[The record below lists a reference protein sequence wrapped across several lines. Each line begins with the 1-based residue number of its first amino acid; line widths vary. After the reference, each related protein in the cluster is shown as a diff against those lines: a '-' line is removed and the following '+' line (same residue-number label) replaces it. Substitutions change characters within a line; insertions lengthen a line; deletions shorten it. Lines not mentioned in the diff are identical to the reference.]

1 MYTRI
6 FRFKTTNIRNFNQIL
21 IVYKVFCQLLNKS
34 DLLSIPNEHD
44 YWKEFSSFV
53 NNSSYDKMSDFFE
66 DCSKRFDLS
75 EANMWKVK
83 KMIGTNIDNMNP
95 QTYSSLD
102 ATTGVIAFILKDVFE
117 YTGILDDKKKTHPL
131 RLVSNLTYQKELIL
145 HLDNFISSLE
155 AMSYY

>member
-6 FRFKTTNIRNFNQIL
+6 FRFKPANIRNFPQIL
-21 IVYKVFCQLLNKS
+21 IVYKVLCQLLNRS
-34 DLLSIPNEHD
+34 DLLSIPNEND

-75 EANMWKVK
+75 ASNMWKIK
-83 KMIGTNIDNMNP
+83 KMIGNNIDSMNP

-117 YTGILDDKKKTHPL
+117 YTGVFDDKKKAHPM
-131 RLVSNLTYQKELIL
+131 RLVGNLTYQKDLL
-145 HLDNFISSLE
+145 AHLDVFISSLT
-155 AMSYY
+155 AMSN

>member
-6 FRFKTTNIRNFNQIL
+6 FRFKPSNIRNFPQIL
-21 IVYKVFCQLLNKS
+21 IVYKVFCQLLGKS
-34 DLLSIPNEHD
+34 ELLSIPNEND

-53 NNSSYDKMSDFFE
+53 TTSSYAKMSDFFE

-75 EANMWKVK
+75 ASNMWKIT
-83 KMIGTNIDNMNP
+83 KMIGANIDSMNP

-117 YTGILDDKKKTHPL
+117 YTGVFDDKKKTHPM
-131 RLVSNLTYQKELIL
+131 RLVHNLTYQKELL
-145 HLDNFISSLE
+145 THLDAFISSLT
-155 AMSYY
+155 AMSS